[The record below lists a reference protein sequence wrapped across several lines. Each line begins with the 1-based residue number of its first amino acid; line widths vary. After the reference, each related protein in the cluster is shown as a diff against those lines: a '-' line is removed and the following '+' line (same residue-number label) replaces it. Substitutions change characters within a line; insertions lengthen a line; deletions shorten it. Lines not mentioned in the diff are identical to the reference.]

1 MCICLACCGSSL
13 PHQGT
18 SGQCVFWVDQQ
29 GPAQPAAP
37 QCRAGGGGHSESTKE
52 QGHVDAL
59 ISQRN
64 KILWEVAANNQK
76 VHSSQRLGSIK
87 VCSEKEQNWG
97 RYGGG
102 KRATV
107 ISKEMCEKAEEENH
121 VCTGKGQCKSTGI
134 QRPLP
139 QCPGILWNPGQHFW
153 F

>member
-1 MCICLACCGSSL
+1 MAAASPTKAHQARVCFGWISRVQPSQQ
-13 PHQGT
+13 PH
-18 SGQCVFWVDQQ
+18 S
-29 GPAQPAAP
+29 AEL
-37 QCRAGGGGHSESTKE
+37 GGRGHSESTKE

-59 ISQRN
+59 IFQRN
-64 KILWEVAANNQK
+64 KILWEVEANNQK

-107 ISKEMCEKAEEENH
+107 ISKEMCEKAEEENQ

-139 QCPGILWNPGQHFW
+139 QCPGILWNPGQHCW